1 MRCISKYRT
10 TYQKRVRI
18 IVLKRICVRLTY
30 MGWLIFSL
38 VVAVEYRLFHIL
50 SHFYP
55 YITFLIRADFVR
67 IYSVVFL

>member
-1 MRCISKYRT
+1 MFVVQT
-10 TYQKRVRI
+10 LTDKRKQLARI
-18 IVLKRICVRLTY
+18 H
-30 MGWLIFSL
+30 MGGFIFSL

-55 YITFLIRADFVR
+55 DISFLIRADFVR